1 MNKAKKLGF
10 LKINV
15 VLQHIIEHL
24 VKTLDW
30 VCFVLNFHSLFELV
44 EVETILCRVHFYL
57 HKHVLELKETFLRR
71 CFQY

>member
-1 MNKAKKLGF
+1 MDKPKKLGF

-30 VCFVLNFHSLFELV
+30 ICFVLNFHGLFELF
-44 EVETILCRVHFYL
+44 EVETILCRVHFNL
-57 HKHVLELKETFLRR
+57 HTHVFELKETFLRR